1 MISVREVIVVEGKY
15 DLNALRQVVDA
26 TIVTTDGFQIFRDRD
41 KQAMLRALAER
52 RGLVLLT
59 DPDGAGQVIRGF
71 LRGIVPVRCVKDAYV
86 PDLFGKER
94 RKSAPSKEG
103 KLGVEGMKPE
113 VLLRALRMAGA
124 TISEG
129 EGAAPEHAPI
139 TKADLYRLGLAGGDG
154 SAEKR
159 KTLQRR
165 LSLPERLS
173 ANQLLRVLNVITTK
187 RELEEML

>member
-1 MISVREVIVVEGKY
+1 M
-15 DLNALRQVVDA
+15 
-26 TIVTTDGFQIFRDRD
+26 
-41 KQAMLRALAER
+41 
-52 RGLVLLT
+52 LLT
-59 DPDGAGQVIRGF
+59 DPDGAGRVIRGF

-103 KLGVEGMKPE
+103 KLGVEGMRPE
-113 VLLRALRMAGA
+113 VLLRALRSAGA
-124 TISEG
+124 TLSGGAG
-129 EGAAPEHAPI
+129 EESAHGEPI
-139 TKADLYRLGLAGGDG
+139 TKADLYRLGLSGGAG

-173 ANQLLRVLNVITTK
+173 DNQLLRVLNVITTK